1 MCLEDAEV
9 LGNLFSRIHHAQDIP
24 RLLAGYEEIRLQ
36 RLHASQDW
44 EYRKRRMLTLPKGM
58 EQQLRDDKIR
68 WGTEY
73 EHWDHM
79 NETSFREIWG
89 DEIDFYVYDATEKA
103 EDWYIKWGRL
113 MSQHTNRT
121 SMVVP
126 PTPTVEVSISAY

>member
-9 LGNLFSRIHHAQDIP
+9 LGTLFSRLNSAEDIP
-24 RLLAGYEEIRLQ
+24 RLLAGYEEIRLS

-44 EYRKRRMLTLPKGM
+44 EYRKRRMLTLPKGV
-58 EQQLRDDKIR
+58 EQQSRDDKIR

-89 DEIDFYVYDATEKA
+89 DEVDFYVYDATEKA

-113 MSQHTNRT
+113 MSPPHRGSIT
-121 SMVVP
+121 VP
-126 PTPTVEVSISAY
+126 PTPTVEVSISAH